1 MRHLPSL
8 RSALLRLLTTVALLA
23 GLILWPR
30 LPMGSTKAM
39 ASTAGATISNAGGQ
53 PGSAVTFG
61 APPGTFD
68 GGSPAS
74 VRFQD
79 ANPVHVPQ
87 TVLTRSADPNGSFTA
102 TLLVPK
108 PASGGTGTF
117 SLLGQLRTLLYT
129 NSTTSQPVYAEV
141 PVATQFSFLVLP
153 ALALSGSTHA
163 PPGGTVQVI
172 GDGYTVNSIPTA
184 FSIGGIVA
192 AASGAP
198 IGTDSYGHFVATLF
212 VPVTLAPGPS
222 TIAATDS
229 AGASA
234 SAAGFV
240 IDFLAGPTAAP
251 TSTPIRIPPP
261 TPTGTGGLS
270 ASKLLLQPSS
280 GPPGFSGLALIG
292 TSGALPNVA
301 SATVFFTDAVG
312 NPVQQLGTVGVD
324 PTTGQFSGRVNI
336 PAQAAGGTARI
347 QVVGGAN
354 VVSAQFTITP
364 AIALSASQVLA
375 GGTVTIT
382 GSGFGPRRPISL
394 SANGSALLTGTPV
407 LSDGFGSFTAA
418 VTIPPTGVL
427 GAVAILVGDGTA
439 VAPAA
444 TLQVQAPPTATATP
458 SPTFTATPLPTA
470 TAPSTSTSLPSSPTR
485 AYFAEG
491 YTGQAATNGT
501 ASFTEVLD
509 LFNPAN
515 AAAQAEITYYI
526 HGSPQPL
533 TLVRNVAAASVLRES
548 VNGDVGENRI
558 VAAVVTSP
566 QRLYIT
572 RTLTR
577 ISPTGA
583 RLDGSTT
590 QPASAPATTWG
601 FPEGYTGVTF
611 QQYLTVLNPGNTPA
625 NVRVLLAPQAATA
638 QHARTLRLVVPPRSR
653 ATANIRA
660 LNLGSTARSV
670 GMLIS
675 SDLPIV
681 PERVIY
687 FGNGAGSGKSGSTVG
702 GGSTTTA
709 HLFRFGYGSSGG
721 LGFNGAAQGDQ
732 QYITVLNPDLTGA
745 PVQVT
750 ARFVD
755 SVGRSVG
762 NPWLVTVAAGTRQTV
777 SVNQALGSIP
787 IGPFGAILSAAAP
800 IEAEAAQYYGGSPNQ
815 GEHPGVAFLPARIS
829 GSSLFFSD
837 LSTQLADGAPMQRT
851 VYLQNPG
858 RVALGV
864 NAVYYG
870 SNGAMAVRSYSVP
883 AGGIA
888 TIDVNAAISGALPPG
903 PIGATFAPLGGGSLS
918 AVAIGKTLDGRSA
931 IEDVGIPA

>member
-1 MRHLPSL
+1 MRHLPSP
-8 RSALLRLLTTVALLA
+8 RSAPLRLLMALALLA

-30 LPMGSTKAM
+30 LPMGSTEAM
-39 ASTAGATISNAGGQ
+39 ASTASATISNAGGQ

-68 GGSPAS
+68 GGSPVS

-79 ANPVHVPQ
+79 ANPAHIPQ
-87 TVLTRSADPNGSFTA
+87 MVLTRSADPNGSFTA

-141 PVATQFSFLVLP
+141 PVATQFPFLVLP

-184 FSIGGIVA
+184 FSIGGIMA

-240 IDFLAGPTAAP
+240 IDSLAGPTAAP
-251 TSTPIRIPPP
+251 TSTPNRIPSP

-312 NPVQQLGTVGVD
+312 NPVQQLGMVGVD

-394 SANGSALLTGTPV
+394 SANGSALLTGAPV
-407 LSDGFGSFTAA
+407 LSDGFGSFIAV
-418 VTIPPTGVL
+418 VTIPPAGVL
-427 GAVAILVGDGTA
+427 GIVTILVGDGTA
-439 VAPAA
+439 LAPAA

-458 SPTFTATPLPTA
+458 SPTFTAVVPPTA
-470 TAPSTSTSLPSSPTR
+470 TASPTSPTR

-501 ASFTEVLD
+501 ASFTEVLN

-526 HGSPQPL
+526 QGSPQPL

-566 QRLYIT
+566 HRLYIT

-625 NVRVLLAPQAATA
+625 NVTVLLAPQAATA

-687 FGNGAGSGKSGSTVG
+687 FGNGAGSGKPGSTVG

-709 HLFRFGYGSSGG
+709 QVFRFGYGSSGG

-762 NPWLVTVAAGTRQTV
+762 NPRLVTVAAGTRQTV
-777 SVNQALGSIP
+777 SVNQDLGPIP
-787 IGPFGAILSAAAP
+787 IGPYSAILSAAAP

-815 GEHPGVAFLPARIS
+815 GEHPGVAFLPARVS

-858 RVALGV
+858 QVALGV
-864 NAVYYG
+864 SAVYYG
-870 SNGAMAVRSYSVP
+870 SNGALTVRSYSVP

-903 PIGATFAPLGGGSLS
+903 SVGVTFTPLGGGSLS
-918 AVAIGKTLDGRSA
+918 AVAIGKTLDGHSA